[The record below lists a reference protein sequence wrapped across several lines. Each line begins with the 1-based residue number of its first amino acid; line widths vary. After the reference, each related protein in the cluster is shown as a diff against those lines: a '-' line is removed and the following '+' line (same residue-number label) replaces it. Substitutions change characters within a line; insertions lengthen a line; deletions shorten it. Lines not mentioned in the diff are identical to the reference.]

1 MLLFLCIE
9 FVSNKGR
16 KSRPYV
22 KIIHMLLES
31 LEVHNFR
38 NLSGKV
44 VWGSG
49 LNIIYGDNGQG
60 KTNWLEA
67 IYLLATTKSFR
78 TQRLQETIRFDEDLA
93 VVRGR
98 VAQSTEVHREMQVSI
113 QGNTKAITVNGKR
126 EPVTRYLGQLH
137 AIAFT
142 ADELNIVRGMP
153 DARRKFLDRG
163 VISLHPSY
171 VQTLADYNHV
181 IKQKNRLLQDASE
194 SEIGFDR
201 VAELLA
207 PWNEQLVSLST
218 AIHLARTDYIRRL
231 NEVLERRFFGN
242 EDISIRYVS
251 SLEGKGNLDDYE
263 SLITERL
270 QFRLQAEIAAGY
282 SLIGPHRD
290 DLEILFDGRNMRAFG
305 SSGQQRS
312 ALIILDLANVS
323 VYYSWHNEY
332 PLFLIDDVDAE
343 LDRKRINSLLKYLVG
358 RTQTFI
364 TTSKESL
371 AEQFLAH
378 ANIYHVS
385 KGTIR
390 QSEAGAHSVLS
401 PIGSAESTAS
411 KLVKEKF
418 YE

>member
-1 MLLFLCIE
+1 
-9 FVSNKGR
+9 
-16 KSRPYV
+16 
-22 KIIHMLLES
+22 MLLES
-31 LEVHNFR
+31 IEVHNFR
-38 NLSGKV
+38 NLSGSV
-44 VWGSG
+44 SWGAG

-78 TQRLQETIRFDEDLA
+78 TQRLQEAIRFDEDLA

-98 VAQSTEVHREMQVSI
+98 VAQSREVRREMQVNLRGTTKSI
-113 QGNTKAITVNGKR
+113 TINGKR

-142 ADELNIVRGMP
+142 ADELNIVRGGP

-194 SEIGFDR
+194 SELSFDR
-201 VAELLA
+201 TVELAA
-207 PWNEQLVSLST
+207 PWNEQLVGLST
-218 AIHLARTDYIRRL
+218 TIHRARTDYVRRL
-231 NEVLERRFFGN
+231 NEVLERRLFDK
-242 EDISIRYVS
+242 EDIQIRYVS
-251 SLEGKGNLDDYE
+251 SLEGKGDLDDYE
-263 SLITERL
+263 SLIAERL
-270 QFRLQAEIAAGY
+270 QIRLQAEIAAGY
-282 SLIGPHRD
+282 ALIGPHRD
-290 DLEILFDGRNMRAFG
+290 DLEILFDGRDMRAFG

-343 LDRKRINSLLKYLVG
+343 LDRKRINRLLEYLEG

-371 AEQFLAH
+371 VEQFVER

-385 KGTIR
+385 KGVAM
-390 QSEAGAHSVLS
+390 EN
-401 PIGSAESTAS
+401 ESGEQVISSITGG
-411 KLVKEKF
+411 LNNV
-418 YE
+418 

>member
-1 MLLFLCIE
+1 
-9 FVSNKGR
+9 
-16 KSRPYV
+16 
-22 KIIHMLLES
+22 MLLES
-31 LEVHNFR
+31 LEVHSFR

-44 VWGSG
+44 VWGTG

-78 TQRLQETIRFDEDLA
+78 TQRLQETIRFEEDLA
-93 VVRGR
+93 VVRGH
-98 VAQSTEVHREMQVSI
+98 VAQSSEVHREMQVSI
-113 QGNTKAITVNGKR
+113 RGATKAISINGKR

-137 AIAFT
+137 AVAFT

-163 VISLHPSY
+163 VVSLHPSY

-194 SEIGFDR
+194 SEMGLDQ

-207 PWNEQLVSLST
+207 PWNKQLISLST
-218 AIHLARTDYIRRL
+218 TVHRARTDYVQRL
-231 NEVLERRFFGN
+231 NEVLERRFFEN

-263 SLITERL
+263 SLIAERL

-290 DLEILFDGRNMRAFG
+290 DLEIEFDGRNMRAFG

-312 ALIILDLANVS
+312 ALIILDLAKVS

-343 LDRKRINSLLKYLVG
+343 LDRKRINSLLKHLEG

-378 ANIYHVS
+378 ANIYHVT
-385 KGTIR
+385 KGSISQNESGMGLLPSTM
-390 QSEAGAHSVLS
+390 
-401 PIGSAESTAS
+401 GSTESI
-411 KLVKEKF
+411 
-418 YE
+418 